1 MLNYGFEEIWNL
13 LNIVMSSF
21 CHRHWCEVMT
31 SLIVSFFEAE
41 LIIIYSLISNRTY
54 HFVSHRVGDIK
65 WMEERISTYFGLAFI
80 LNHKAHLSVF
90 FFLFRSASISLCLS
104 SWLVMSFCVILCL
117 NVLFFPVWLSPEF
130 RMFFLSLALT

>member
-1 MLNYGFEEIWNL
+1 MLNYGFKELWNL

-65 WMEERISTYFGLAFI
+65 
-80 LNHKAHLSVF
+80 
-90 FFLFRSASISLCLS
+90 
-104 SWLVMSFCVILCL
+104 
-117 NVLFFPVWLSPEF
+117 
-130 RMFFLSLALT
+130 